1 MTLEQLRIFV
11 AVAERQHVT
20 QAAHALHLTQSAVSA
35 AVAAIESRYAVT
47 LFDRVGRGIRLTET
61 GKRFLAQARAVLARA
76 AEAETVLA
84 DLSALKIGSLALSAS
99 QTVGNYWLPP
109 LMQRFHAGNDAIALT
124 LTIGNTET
132 VREAVHEGQVD
143 LGFIEGPIDD
153 PLLSVTAIAD
163 DEMVMVAPPGLVPA
177 RKHLNAA
184 DLAKIP
190 WVLREHG
197 SATREI
203 MEDALHH
210 AGVAAAALKIVFE
223 LPSNESVRAAVEAGA
238 GATLLSR
245 HAVDGALRSGTL
257 ERLPFPLPK
266 RHFYVLRHKQHYVS
280 AAAKAFLALVRED
293 KRVKRRASPASA

>member
-76 AEAETVLA
+76 AEAETVLS

-109 LMQRFHAGNDAIALT
+109 LMQRFHAGNDGIALS

-153 PLLSVTAIAD
+153 PLLSVTAVAD
-163 DEMVMVAPPGLVPA
+163 DEMVMVAPPGLVPV
-177 RKHLNAA
+177 RKRLAAA

-197 SATREI
+197 SATRVILE
-203 MEDALHH
+203 EALHKI
-210 AGVAAAALKIVFE
+210 GVSPKIVLE

-245 HAVDGALRSGTL
+245 HAVDTSLRSGTL
-257 ERLPFPLPK
+257 EHLPFALPK
-266 RHFYVLRHKQHYVS
+266 RHFYVLRHKQRYVS
-280 AAAKAFLALVRED
+280 AAAKAFLALI
-293 KRVKRRASPASA
+293 RRPKSARLSSPA

>member
-61 GKRFLAQARAVLARA
+61 GKRFFAQARAVLARA
-76 AEAETVLA
+76 AEAETVLS

-99 QTVGNYWLPP
+99 QTVGNYWLPA
-109 LMQRFHAGNDAIALT
+109 LMQRFHACNDGIALT

-163 DEMVMVAPPGLVPA
+163 DEMVMVAPPELVHA
-177 RKHLNAA
+177 KRLGAA

-197 SATREI
+197 SATRVILE
-203 MEDALHH
+203 EALHH
-210 AGVAAAALKIVFE
+210 AGVAAAALKIVLE

-245 HAVDGALRSGTL
+245 HAVDASLRNGTL

-266 RHFYVLRHKQHYVS
+266 RHFYALRHKQRYVS
-280 AAAKAFLALVRED
+280 AAAKAFLTLVRED

>member
-109 LMQRFHAGNDAIALT
+109 LLQRFHAGNDGIALT

-163 DEMVMVAPPGLVPA
+163 DEMVMVAPPGLVPV
-177 RKHLNAA
+177 RKRLAAA

-197 SATREI
+197 SATRVILE
-203 MEDALHH
+203 EALHKI
-210 AGVAAAALKIVFE
+210 GVSPKIVLE

-245 HAVDGALRSGTL
+245 HAVDASLRNGML
-257 ERLPFPLPK
+257 EHLPFALPK
-266 RHFYVLRHKQHYVS
+266 RHFYVLRHKQRYVS
-280 AAAKAFLALVRED
+280 AAAKAFLTLVRED
-293 KRVKRRASPASA
+293 KCAFKRRASPASA

>member
-20 QAAHALHLTQSAVSA
+20 QAAHALLLTQSAVSA
-35 AVAAIESRYAVT
+35 AVAAIETRYAVT

-76 AEAETVLA
+76 AEAETVLS

-99 QTVGNYWLPP
+99 QTVGNYWLPS
-109 LMQRFHAGNDAIALT
+109 LMQRFHASNDGIALT

-163 DEMVMVAPPGLVPA
+163 DEMVMVAPPRLVHA
-177 RKHLNAA
+177 KRLGAA

-197 SATREI
+197 SATRVILE
-203 MEDALHH
+203 EVLHH
-210 AGVAAAALKIVFE
+210 AGVAAAALKIVLE

-245 HAVDGALRSGTL
+245 HAVDASLRSGTL

-266 RHFYVLRHKQHYVS
+266 RHFYVLRHKQRYLS

>member
-20 QAAHALHLTQSAVSA
+20 QAAQALHLTQSAVSA

-84 DLSALKIGSLALSAS
+84 DLSALKIGSLALAAS

-109 LMQRFHAGNDAIALT
+109 LMQRFHAGNDGIALS

-132 VREAVHEGQVD
+132 VREAVHEGLVD

-163 DEMVMVAPPGLVPA
+163 DEMVMVAPPGLIPA
-177 RKHLNAA
+177 RKRLGAA

-197 SATREI
+197 SATRVILE
-203 MEDALHH
+203 EALHN
-210 AGVAAAALKIVFE
+210 AGVTALKIVLE
-223 LPSNESVRAAVEAGA
+223 LPSNESVRTAVEAGA

-245 HAVDGALRSGTL
+245 HAVDASLRGGTL

-266 RHFYVLRHKQHYVS
+266 RHFYVLRHKQRYVS
-280 AAAKAFLALVRED
+280 AAAKAFLALVRDD
-293 KRVKRRASPASA
+293 KHVKRRASPASA

>member
-84 DLSALKIGSLALSAS
+84 DLSALKIGNPALSAS
-99 QTVGNYWLPP
+99 QTVGNYWLPQM
-109 LMQRFHAGNDAIALT
+109 LQRFHAGNAGIALS

-132 VREAVHEGQVD
+132 VREAVHEGLVD

-163 DEMVMVAPPGLVPA
+163 DEMVMVAPPGLVRA
-177 RKHLNAA
+177 KRLGAA

-197 SATREI
+197 SATRVILE
-203 MEDALHH
+203 EALHK
-210 AGVAAAALKIVFE
+210 AGVTPKIVLE

-245 HAVDGALRSGTL
+245 HAVGGALRSGTL
-257 ERLPFPLPK
+257 ERLPFTLPK
-266 RHFYVLRHKQHYVS
+266 RHFYVLRHKQRYVS
-280 AAAKAFLALVRED
+280 AAAKAFLTMIRKET
-293 KRVKRRASPASA
+293 SA

>member
-47 LFDRVGRGIRLTET
+47 LFDRVGRGIRLTDT

-84 DLSALKIGSLALSAS
+84 DLSALKIGSLALAAS

-109 LMQRFHAGNDAIALT
+109 LLQKFRSGNDGIAVS

-143 LGFIEGPIDD
+143 LGFIEGSIDD
-153 PLLSVTAIAD
+153 PLLNVTAIAD
-163 DEMVMVAPPGLVPA
+163 DEMVMVAPPGLVA
-177 RKHLNAA
+177 AKRLSAA

-197 SATREI
+197 SATRMILE
-203 MEDALHH
+203 EALRH
-210 AGVAAAALKIVFE
+210 AGVTPKIVLE
-223 LPSNESVRAAVEAGA
+223 LPSNESVRVAVEAGA

-245 HAVDGALRSGTL
+245 HAVDSALRSGTL
-257 ERLPFPLPK
+257 ERLPFALPK
-266 RHFYVLRHKQHYVS
+266 RHFYVLRHKQRYVS
-280 AAAKAFLALVRED
+280 AAAKAFLAMIRE
-293 KRVKRRASPASA
+293 RSKRRASPASV